1 MDHAFTVG
9 VEEEFQIVD
18 PTTWELR
25 SHVSE
30 LLASS
35 APAFGDHIKREMH
48 QSIVEVGT
56 KICGSI
62 EELAGEIIRTRR
74 DLADAAERVG
84 LRIAAAGTHPFSN
97 WMDQV
102 ISPGERY
109 ETHRRGAAAAG
120 ALAADL
126 RPARARR
133 GARPLVDDRPD
144 ERGALLPAAPA
155 RALDQLAVLDGARH
169 RPEVVPHDGLP
180 PLSAHRH
187 PRSLRLVDASTRSYV
202 ELLVELHCIDNGK
215 KIWWDLRPQ
224 PTFGTLEFRI
234 CDVPTAP
241 CASIAIAALAQA
253 IIVKLYRLRERNLG
267 FRRYHRAL
275 IEENKWRAARWGIDG
290 KLIDFGKRREV
301 PMRELADGA
310 ARVHRRCGGRSGE
323 PAGGRV
329 RPHDS
334 GRRHQRGKTAAGVP
348 RDRRPARGRPV
359 DRRRDARR
367 RRAIGDDVSR
377 VSELGLARLDEL
389 RLMTDEKSD
398 CCAAASTRFRRR
410 SSTAS
415 TRWAR
420 PHGITAR
427 VPEADRH
434 EDGRAVGLRGHRRSH
449 LARGRV
455 LPRVSEARRARGHLR
470 HQQPVLVDGRRQVL
484 QLLGRAEA
492 RRGGAEDR
500 ACCRRRAIRR
510 TST

>member
-18 PTTWELR
+18 PSTWELR

-74 DLADAAERVG
+74 DLSDVAERVG

-109 ETHRRGAAAAG
+109 QNIVEE
-120 ALAADL
+120 LQ
-126 RPARARR
+126 
-133 GARPLVDDRPD
+133 
-144 ERGALLPAAPA
+144 
-155 RALDQLAVLDGARH
+155 QLA
-169 RPEVVPHDGLP
+169 
-180 PLSAHRH
+180 
-187 PRSLRLVDASTRSYV
+187 RSLLIFGLHVHVAVPDASSMIDLMNEARYFLPHLLALSTSSPFWMGRDTGLKSYRTTVFRRFPRTGIPDHFDSWREYERYV

-253 IIVKLYRLRERNLG
+253 IIVKLYRLREKNLG

-301 PMRELADGA
+301 PMRELA
-310 ARVHRRCGGRSGE
+310 E
-323 PAGGRV
+323 ELLEF
-329 RPHDS
+329 
-334 GRRHQRGKTAAGVP
+334 
-348 RDRRPARGRPV
+348 
-359 DRRRDARR
+359 
-367 RRAIGDDVSR
+367 IDDVVDDLGSR
-377 VSELGLARLDEL
+377 REIEYVRTIL
-389 RLMTDEKSD
+389 REGTSAEKQVQIY
-398 CCAAASTRFRRR
+398 RR
-410 SSTAS
+410 T
-415 TRWAR
+415 
-420 PHGITAR
+420 G
-427 VPEADRH
+427 DL
-434 EDGRAVGLRGHRRSH
+434 RAVVQSI
-449 LARGRV
+449 V
-455 LPRVSEARRARGHLR
+455 EET
-470 HQQPVLVDGRRQVL
+470 
-484 QLLGRAEA
+484 RAEVEESA
-492 RRGGAEDR
+492 R
-500 ACCRRRAIRR
+500 
-510 TST
+510 TYHV